1 MPASFLGSLNEKGK
15 ATRRILKDH
24 SSDERKGSNM
34 RKQPGYTIFLILT
47 ILSTLAAVS
56 TVLPDPSASAVSFLG
71 YRTHCIW
78 APWSTAICVV
88 LSGVFCT
95 IRAKK
100 FKVSGDVD
108 K

>member
-15 ATRRILKDH
+15 ATQRILKDH
-24 SSDERKGSNM
+24 SSDERKGSKM

-56 TVLPDPSASAVSFLG
+56 TVLPDPSASDVSFLG
-71 YRTHCIW
+71 YR
-78 APWSTAICVV
+78 VV